1 MSTDMLSAGAV
12 HYVAMDAANG
22 IIPKKGDKYRN
33 KYFVIL
39 GVDSNGNAFG
49 GVIFNS
55 RVNPKVPLQHRLYH
69 FPISGHSYSFLKYN
83 SFIDCS
89 TLMTVQVSAL
99 SKTTFCGTLSEEHLD
114 SVLTSVRE
122 CGTIPAFKLKR
133 YGII

>member
-55 RVNPKVPLQHRLYH
+55 RVNPKAPLQHRLYH
-69 FPISGHSYSFLKYN
+69 FPISGYSYSFLSHD

-99 SKTTFCGTLSEEHLD
+99 STTTFCGTLSEEHLD

>member
-1 MSTDMLSAGAV
+1 MPTDMLSAGAV
-12 HYVAMDAANG
+12 HYVAMDEANG

-55 RVNPKVPLQHRLYH
+55 DSNSRVPLQHWLYH
-69 FPISGHSYSFLKYN
+69 FPISGHSYSFLKHN

-99 SKTTFCGTLSEEHLD
+99 SKTTFRGRLSVEHLD

-122 CGTIPAFKLKR
+122 CGTIPDFKLKR

>member
-1 MSTDMLSAGAV
+1 MPTDMLSAGAV
-12 HYVAMDAANG
+12 HYVAMDKANG

-55 RVNPKVPLQHRLYH
+55 NVNPKAPFQHRLYH
-69 FPISGHSYSFLKYN
+69 FPISGHSYSFLKHN

-99 SKTTFCGTLSEEHLD
+99 STTTFCGTLSEEHLD

-122 CGTIPAFKLKR
+122 CRTIPAFKLKR

>member
-1 MSTDMLSAGAV
+1 MPTDMLSAGAV
-12 HYVAMDAANG
+12 HYVAMDEANG
-22 IIPKKGDKYRN
+22 ITLKKGAKYRN

-55 RVNPKVPLQHRLYH
+55 NSNPRVPLQHWLYH
-69 FPISGHSYSFLKYN
+69 FPISGHSYSFLKHN

-99 SKTTFCGTLSEEHLD
+99 STTTFCGTLSEEHLD

-122 CGTIPAFKLKR
+122 CRTIPAFKLKR

>member
-1 MSTDMLSAGAV
+1 MPTDMLSAGAV
-12 HYVAMDAANG
+12 HYVAMDEANG
-22 IIPKKGDKYRN
+22 LTLKNGAKYRN

-55 RVNPKVPLQHRLYH
+55 RVNPKAPLQHRLYH
-69 FPISGHSYSFLKYN
+69 FPISGHSYRFLSHD

-99 SKTTFCGTLSEEHLD
+99 STTTFRGTLSVEHLD

>member
-1 MSTDMLSAGAV
+1 MPTDMLSAGAV
-12 HYVAMDAANG
+12 HYVAMDEANG
-22 IIPKKGDKYRN
+22 LTLKDGAKYRN

-49 GVIFNS
+49 GVVFNS
-55 RVNPKVPLQHRLYH
+55 RVNPKVPLQHQLYH
-69 FPISGHSYSFLKYN
+69 FPISRSSYSFLSHD

-89 TLMTVQVSAL
+89 TLMTVRTSSL
-99 SKTTFCGTLSEEHLD
+99 SSGTFRGTLSEEHLD
-114 SVLTSVRE
+114 SVRTSVRE

>member
-1 MSTDMLSAGAV
+1 MPAKMLSAGAV
-12 HYVAMDAANG
+12 HYVAMDEANG
-22 IIPKKGDKYRN
+22 LTLKDGAKYRN

-55 RVNPKVPLQHRLYH
+55 DSNLRVPLQHWLYH
-69 FPISGHSYSFLKYN
+69 YPISGHSYGFLKHN

-99 SKTTFCGTLSEEHLD
+99 STTTFRGTLSEEHLD

>member
-1 MSTDMLSAGAV
+1 MPTDMLSAGAV
-12 HYVAMDAANG
+12 HYVAMDEANG
-22 IIPKKGDKYRN
+22 ITLKKGAKYRN

-55 RVNPKVPLQHRLYH
+55 DSNRRVPLQHWLYH
-69 FPISGHSYSFLKYN
+69 FPISGHSYSFLKHN

-99 SKTTFCGTLSEEHLD
+99 SKTTFRGRLSVEHLD

>member
-1 MSTDMLSAGAV
+1 MPTDMLSAGAV
-12 HYVAMDAANG
+12 HYVAMDEANG
-22 IIPKKGDKYRN
+22 LTLKNGDQYRN

-55 RVNPKVPLQHRLYH
+55 KVNPKAPLQHRLYH
-69 FPISGHSYSFLKYN
+69 FPVSRHSYGFLLHD

-99 SKTTFCGTLSEEHLD
+99 STTTFRGTLSEEHLE

-122 CGTIPAFKLKR
+122 CRTIPAFKLKR

>member
-12 HYVAMDAANG
+12 HYVAMDEANG
-22 IIPKKGDKYRN
+22 ITLKKGAKYRN

-55 RVNPKVPLQHRLYH
+55 DSNRRVPLQHWLYH
-69 FPISGHSYSFLKYN
+69 FPISGHSYSFLKHN

-99 SKTTFCGTLSEEHLD
+99 SKTTFRGRLSVEHLD

-122 CGTIPAFKLKR
+122 CGTIPVFKLKR

>member
-1 MSTDMLSAGAV
+1 MPTNMLSAGAV
-12 HYVAMDAANG
+12 HYVAMDKANG
-22 IIPKKGDKYRN
+22 IIPKKGDNYRN

-39 GVDSNGNAFG
+39 GVDGNGNAFG

-55 RVNPKVPLQHRLYH
+55 KVNPKAPLQHQLYH
-69 FPISGHSYSFLKYN
+69 FPIKEHSYSFLSRD

-99 SKTTFCGTLSEEHLD
+99 STTTFCGTLSEEHLD

-122 CGTIPAFKLKR
+122 CRTIPAFKLKR

>member
-1 MSTDMLSAGAV
+1 
-12 HYVAMDAANG
+12 MDEANG
-22 IIPKKGDKYRN
+22 LTLKDGAKYRN

-49 GVIFNS
+49 GVVFNS
-55 RVNPKVPLQHRLYH
+55 RVNPKVPLQHQLYH
-69 FPISGHSYSFLKYN
+69 FPISRSSYSFLSHD

-89 TLMTVQVSAL
+89 TLMTVRTSSL
-99 SKTTFCGTLSEEHLD
+99 SSGTFRGTLSEEHLD
-114 SVLTSVRE
+114 SVRTSVRE

>member
-1 MSTDMLSAGAV
+1 MPTDMLSAGAV
-12 HYVAMDAANG
+12 HYVAMDEANG

-55 RVNPKVPLQHRLYH
+55 DSNRRVPLQHWLYH
-69 FPISGHSYSFLKYN
+69 FPISGHSYSFLKHN

-99 SKTTFCGTLSEEHLD
+99 SKTTFRGRLSVEHLD